1 MFVVNVVS
9 FFVVSLNG
17 IWLIVEVTK
26 IVVIFVVG
34 VIVVSLIGI

>member
-1 MFVVNVVS
+1 VFVVNVVS